1 LIVITIKIY
10 GPPMLLRLY
19 RVVPEKKRYSYQK
32 CLLILYR
39 DVRISRQILVKQD
52 KRIAFPYFY
61 CVAVSDR

>member
-1 LIVITIKIY
+1 
-10 GPPMLLRLY
+10 MLLRLY

-61 CVAVSDR
+61 CVAVSGR